1 MAQTIV
7 LLLVVLGF
15 FLPLAYSV
23 LMTWIEGGTEQSHH

>member
-23 LMTWIEGGTEQSHH
+23 LMTWIDGATEQSHH